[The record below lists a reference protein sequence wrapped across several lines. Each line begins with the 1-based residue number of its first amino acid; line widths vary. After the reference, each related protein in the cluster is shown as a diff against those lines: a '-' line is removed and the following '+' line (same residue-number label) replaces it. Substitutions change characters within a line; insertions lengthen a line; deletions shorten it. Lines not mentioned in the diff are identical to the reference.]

1 MKANIPGQGKLFQA
15 VAESALAGAVGFL
28 GGGIVLA
35 LLGYNPFLAYYY
47 MFYGAAGSLTNLTD
61 TLGNAAPLILTGLT
75 FAVGVRAG
83 LFNIGAEGQV
93 YVGAA
98 AAVSASYFLLPS
110 GIHLFVALGL
120 AGLGGALLALP
131 TYLLKAYRG
140 VNEVITTIMMNWISY
155 YGILWVSIVLLAD
168 PTQPQKTI
176 SIAPT
181 SRFPEVLL
189 GSATPAAFVFAC
201 GVAIVIY
208 AYLWRTPSGYEL
220 RTVGLN
226 PEAARLGGINPRR
239 PLLYALLLGG
249 AASGL
254 AGAVQ
259 VSARSTPYALF
270 TSLSNVV
277 NFGYNGVGVALIGR
291 NHPIGVIIAGLFFGT
306 LQAGYSTVQL
316 YAHVPFEIIQVIEG
330 IIIFTVAVPE
340 LYRRLSGVLKK

>member
-1 MKANIPGQGKLFQA
+1 MKATIPGQGRLLRSF
-15 VAESALAGAVGFL
+15 AESALAGLVGFA

-35 LLGYNPFLAYYY
+35 ILGYNPLLAYYY

-98 AAVSASYFLLPS
+98 AAVSASYFALPG
-110 GIHLFVALGL
+110 GIHLAFALTL
-120 AGLGGALLALP
+120 AGLGGAALAVP

-140 VNEVITTIMMNWISY
+140 VNEVITTIMMNWASY
-155 YGILWVSIVLLAD
+155 YGVLWVSIVLLAD
-168 PTQPQKTI
+168 PSQPQKTI
-176 SIAPT
+176 NVVPN
-181 SRFPEVLL
+181 SRFPEILL
-189 GSATPAAFVFAC
+189 GSGTPAAFIFAC
-201 GVAIVIY
+201 AVAVAIY

-249 AASGL
+249 VASGF

-259 VSARSTPYALF
+259 VAARSTPYALY
-270 TSLSNVV
+270 TSLGNVL

-291 NHPIGVIIAGLFFGT
+291 NHPIAIILAGLFFGT

-330 IIIFTVAVPE
+330 IIIFTVAMPE
-340 LYRRLSGVLKK
+340 LYRRLSGALKK